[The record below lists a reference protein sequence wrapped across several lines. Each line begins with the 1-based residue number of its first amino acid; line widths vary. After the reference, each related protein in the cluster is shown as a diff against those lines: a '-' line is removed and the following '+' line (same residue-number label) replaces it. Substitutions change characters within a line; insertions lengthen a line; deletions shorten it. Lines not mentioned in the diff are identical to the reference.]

1 MQLPQTTFSGNLA
14 ALRMLVVHGNVF
26 AVAAVAD
33 IRDESSG
40 PASAVTDASMYI
52 LGTRAQLRL
61 YSPLSYMSLR
71 FYLVIRFC
79 FLLAVTLTSL
89 YRHLLKKRFVN
100 VLMNLL
106 RKCDF
111 QYFQFLLLPSTVED

>member
-1 MQLPQTTFSGNLA
+1 
-14 ALRMLVVHGNVF
+14 
-26 AVAAVAD
+26 
-33 IRDESSG
+33 
-40 PASAVTDASMYI
+40 
-52 LGTRAQLRL
+52 
-61 YSPLSYMSLR
+61 MSLR

-89 YRHLLKKRFVN
+89 YRHLMKKRFFN

>member
-33 IRDESSG
+33 IRDESSP

-52 LGTRAQLRL
+52 LGTRARLRL
-61 YSPLSYMSLR
+61 YSPLLTRLFVSILS
-71 FYLVIRFC
+71 FASAV
-79 FLLAVTLTSL
+79 FLQP
-89 YRHLLKKRFVN
+89 R
-100 VLMNLL
+100 
-106 RKCDF
+106 
-111 QYFQFLLLPSTVED
+111 